1 MMVPQS
7 LALVLLA
14 LAVFAATVSACGEPD
29 EDSSGSVAA
38 SASAT
43 TAAPTPAPTAAPT
56 ISPTI
61 PPTAAPTISPTIPP
75 TAAPT
80 ISPTPVA
87 TIPPTIPPVPAPAAS
102 TVGDLLAIER
112 PLVIGHAGGD
122 RSWPHS
128 TMYAFSEAARAGV
141 DVLEM
146 DLQMTADGILVVH
159 HDDTVDG
166 TTGSTGRV
174 RDLTYEELQQL
185 DNGYWWSEQWPS
197 QDLADGAYPYRGV
210 RAGEVAPPQGYG
222 PDDFRIETFRSVA
235 EAFPDYV
242 LDVEIKTPAGN
253 DGSDDVEF
261 IRRMAVALAAVI
273 EELGRADSVIVA
285 SFSDDALAAFR
296 EHAPEVATS
305 PGQNALAAWVF
316 ASAPLHPSDLVLQ
329 VPPSFNGI
337 DLLTEELLAKAAD
350 DGLAVWVWPNEAWQ
364 EHPDYYAE
372 LMDLPIDGIIAA
384 RPAQAVTV
392 RR

>member
-43 TAAPTPAPTAAPT
+43 TAAPTPAPTAVPT
-56 ISPTI
+56 IPPTI
-61 PPTAAPTISPTIPP
+61 PPTAVPTIPP
-75 TAAPT
+75 TIP
-80 ISPTPVA
+80 PTPVA
-87 TIPPTIPPVPAPAAS
+87 TISPTIPPVPAPAAS

-242 LDVEIKTPAGN
+242 LDVEIKTPAGD

-305 PGQNALAAWVF
+305 PGQNALAAWAF

-384 RPAQAVTV
+384 RPAQAIDQLSAPTA
-392 RR
+392 